1 MSAELVLSGAIFI
14 GLALL
19 IPTIMVLTAVLGP
32 RSGGEAKN
40 APYESGIEQVVGMAD
55 QKFSVKF
62 YLLAI
67 LFLIFDI
74 EAVFMYPWAVV
85 FDQPVKHRNDD
96 AYPDGTDAEYQSTL
110 FEIFPD
116 MLIKS
121 VLWPTLGNH
130 DAANAD
136 STRARARLSR
146 ISPFTIS
153 STLAPI
159 ASRSAAVPTNSN

>member
-19 IPTIMVLTAVLGP
+19 IPTIMVLTALFGP

-40 APYESGIEQVVGMAD
+40 DPYESGIKQMVGMAD

-74 EAVFMYPWAVV
+74 EAVFMYPWAVSLRELGVTGFVEMTV
-85 FDQPVKHRNDD
+85 FM
-96 AYPDGTDAEYQSTL
+96 
-110 FEIFPD
+110 
-116 MLIKS
+116 MLLLTGLIYILKKG
-121 VLWPTLGNH
+121 VLNW
-130 DAANAD
+130 
-136 STRARARLSR
+136 R
-146 ISPFTIS
+146 
-153 STLAPI
+153 
-159 ASRSAAVPTNSN
+159 

>member
-74 EAVFMYPWAVV
+74 EAVFLYPWASLFRELGWLGFVEMMLFLVV
-85 FDQPVKHRNDD
+85 LGV
-96 AYPDGTDAEYQSTL
+96 TL
-110 FEIFPD
+110 VYAWRKGALE
-116 MLIKS
+116 
-121 VLWPTLGNH
+121 WEN
-130 DAANAD
+130 
-136 STRARARLSR
+136 
-146 ISPFTIS
+146 
-153 STLAPI
+153 
-159 ASRSAAVPTNSN
+159 